1 MAIVEMCK
9 IDLIGLLKDKDGI
22 LERLMELGVVHL
34 NDPDAGNSESGLD
47 NYAHRDGDSE
57 TIQSIEEKIELA
69 ASALKFLSQFDNRKK
84 PLFPAL
90 KEIPRDKYNSI
101 SRSAGEIVSIACRVK
116 ELQTKIQE
124 TASECGRIQNNMDF
138 LKPWETLDIPLE
150 TAGTRHTVV
159 QMGTI
164 PAMHDTQ
171 QVKALLYSNVPQCF
185 LEVSNADR
193 DQSYVCLAVH
203 REYETQA
210 LQFLKKY
217 GYASVD
223 FKGMTGTAK
232 ENLERLSEELK
243 YVRNEKELLLKEAAG
258 FADEINRLEIM
269 HDYLI
274 ILRDREKAEFEL
286 ASTKRIFI
294 LNGWLPENISAKV
307 AELVSKDYDCLVR
320 LEKPAEEEDF
330 PILLKNSDIAESV
343 EMITEMYSLPNP
355 REVDPNAVMA
365 PFFILFFGLML
376 SDAGYGLIMALGSA
390 IVLWKFQLSLKTKRF
405 MKLML
410 YCGLSTIFWG
420 ALFGGWFGDAAAVI
434 TGGRINLLPL
444 WFNPLEDPEKLLMWS
459 LAFGIIH
466 IYVGISVRAYNLNR
480 RKKYLDAIFDSLFWY
495 VLFTGAVLVVLPYVP
510 NVDKDWAS
518 GFTDIGMKMVIAGAV
533 LLVLTQ
539 GRKQKNIIAKFFSG
553 LGSLY
558 DLISF
563 MSDVLSYSRLLAL
576 GLATSVIAT
585 IINQIGSMA
594 GMDNIFG
601 LVLFIIVFIAG
612 HIFNFLI
619 NALGAYV
626 HSSRL
631 QYIEFFGKFYEGGG
645 KPFNPLKMQTKYVKI
660 KSDEEAVINGKLN

>member
-9 IDLIGLLKDKDGI
+9 INLIGLLKDKDGI

-34 NDPDAGNSESGLD
+34 NEPGVDNSESVLD

-57 TIQSIEEKIELA
+57 TIQSIEEEIELV

-101 SRSAGEIVSIACRVK
+101 SRSAGEIVSIARRMK
-116 ELQTKIQE
+116 ELQAKIQE

-138 LKPWETLDIPLE
+138 LRPWEALDIPLE
-150 TAGTRHTVV
+150 TAGTKHAVV

-164 PAMHDTQ
+164 PAMHDMQ
-171 QVKALLYSNVPQCF
+171 QIKALLYSNVPQCF

-193 DQSYVCLAVH
+193 EQSYVCLVAH
-203 REYETQA
+203 REYEIQA

-232 ENLERLSEELK
+232 ENLERLSDELK
-243 YVRNEKELLLKEAAG
+243 HVRDEREQLLKEAAG

-269 HDYLI
+269 YDYLS
-274 ILRDREKAEFEL
+274 ILRDREKAEFDL

-294 LNGWLPENISAKV
+294 LNGWLPENVSAKV
-307 AELVSKDYDCLVR
+307 AELVSKEYDCLVR
-320 LEKPAEEEDF
+320 LEKPAEDEDF
-330 PILLKNSDIAESV
+330 PILLKNSDVAESV

-410 YCGLSTIFWG
+410 YCGLATVFWG
-420 ALFGGWFGDAAAVI
+420 ALFGGWFGDAAAVL

-444 WFNPLEDPEKLLMWS
+444 WFNPLDDPERLLMWS
-459 LAFGIIH
+459 LIFGIIH
-466 IYVGISVRAYNLNR
+466 IYVGISVRAYNLIR
-480 RKKYLDAIFDSLFWY
+480 QKKYLDAIFDSLFWY
-495 VLFTGAVLVVLPYVP
+495 VLFTGAALAVLPYVP
-510 NVDKDWAS
+510 SVDKEWAS
-518 GFTDIGMKMVIAGAV
+518 GFVDTGVKMVIVGAV

-539 GRKQKNIIAKFFSG
+539 GRKQKSIIAKFFSG

-601 LVLFIIVFIAG
+601 LVLFIVVFIAG

-645 KPFNPLKMQTKYVKI
+645 KPFNPLKMQTKYIKI